1 MPGPKPTPTAIKK
14 KLGNPGH
21 QKLNDKE
28 PVAPNGVIACPQ
40 YLVGPARSE
49 WFRLR
54 PILENMGTL
63 KPVDRNVLAAY
74 CLAYGRWVEAEKVI
88 KQKGPL
94 YRTKSDNVITSPML
108 WVSNKAVEQMLK
120 LGAEL
125 GIGAA
130 TRSRVQVEKRD
141 KGEDMIERILSHGA
155 RSN

>member
-1 MPGPKPTPTAIKK
+1 MHGPKPTPSEIKRK
-14 KLGNPGH
+14 TGNPGH
-21 QKLNDKE
+21 RKLNENE
-28 PVAPNGVIACPQ
+28 PIAPNGVIACPQ
-40 YLVGPARSE
+40 YLTGPARTE

-54 PILENMGTL
+54 PILEKMGTL

-74 CLAYGRWVEAEKVI
+74 CQAYGRFVEAEKVL
-88 KQKGPL
+88 KEKGPL

-130 TRSRVQVEKRD
+130 TRSRVQVEKEPTLDDQLEGILRGRD
-141 KGEDMIERILSHGA
+141 
-155 RSN
+155 

>member
-54 PILENMGTL
+54 PILEKMGTL
-63 KPVDRNVLAAY
+63 KPVDRNILAAY
-74 CLAYGRWVEAEKVI
+74 CQAYGRYVEAEKVL
-88 KQKGPL
+88 KEKGPL
-94 YRTKSDNVITSPML
+94 YRTKNDNVITSPML
-108 WVSNKAVEQMLK
+108 WVSNRAVEQMLK

-130 TRSRVQVEKRD
+130 TRSRVQVEKEPSLDDQLEGILRGRD
-141 KGEDMIERILSHGA
+141 
-155 RSN
+155 

>member
-40 YLVGPARSE
+40 YLTGPARSE

-54 PILENMGTL
+54 PILDKMGTL
-63 KPVDRNVLAAY
+63 KPVDRNILAAY
-74 CLAYGRWVEAEKVI
+74 CQAYGRYVEAEKVL
-88 KQKGPL
+88 KEKGPL

-120 LGAEL
+120 LGSEL

-130 TRSRVQVEKRD
+130 TRSRVQVEKEPTLDDQLEGILRGRD
-141 KGEDMIERILSHGA
+141 
-155 RSN
+155 

>member
-1 MPGPKPTPTAIKK
+1 MRGPKPEPSAIREKK
-14 KLGNPGH
+14 GNPGH
-21 QKLNDKE
+21 RKINTGE

-40 YLVGPARSE
+40 YLTGPARSE

-54 PILENMGTL
+54 PILDKMGTL

-74 CLAYGRWVEAEKVI
+74 CQAFGRYVDAEKVL
-88 KQKGPL
+88 KEKGPL

-130 TRSRVQVEKRD
+130 TRSRINVEEKETID
-141 KGEDMIERILSHGA
+141 GQLERILRGESD
-155 RSN
+155 

>member
-40 YLVGPARSE
+40 YLTGPARSE

-54 PILENMGTL
+54 PILDAMGTL
-63 KPVDRNVLAAY
+63 KPVDRNILAAY
-74 CLAYGRWVEAEKVI
+74 CQAYGRYVEAEKVLRE
-88 KQKGPL
+88 KGPL

-130 TRSRVQVEKRD
+130 TRSRVQVEKEPTLDDQLEGILRGRD
-141 KGEDMIERILSHGA
+141 
-155 RSN
+155 